1 MNIFKTIF
9 KNKTLTVNTSSLFL
23 INAINFLLSLL
34 LLPKLV
40 SIFGVSKWGEI
51 IISQILINYFIWIID
66 WSFPQYACNQ
76 ISIYEYQPIQR
87 GSIFVNTRTAQ
98 LLLFLLSAI
107 IIIIYSFLISK
118 NQLVYIY
125 SLLTLLGTYLQSYW
139 YLNGREKIYETA
151 FFQLINKLLF
161 TIFVFKSLNKG
172 DNIELYFL
180 YFGLATFITGIL
192 SSIRIITKYGE
203 KLKLG
208 NIKSSIELIKKSYIL
223 FNSSII
229 GNITNSSIPFMIG
242 YFSSLENV
250 GIYNIADRIKNI
262 LIQIINPLSNSIFP
276 RMSKIYKENKTNA
289 NRIFI
294 NFLFFISGLGV
305 FLLLL
310 LNLNIDFVINY
321 FLKEKIQGIKTII
334 RLLSFSFLLN
344 ILYESFINQYLIIN
358 HLHKDINKIK
368 LYLLSSSILIGIP
381 LIFLQGIYGAALT
394 NLIYESLGLIFV
406 INIFNKTKN
415 KKNLS
420 Y

>member
-1 MNIFKTIF
+1 MVEK
-9 KNKTLTVNTSSLFL
+9 
-23 INAINFLLSLL
+23 
-34 LLPKLV
+34 
-40 SIFGVSKWGEI
+40 
-51 IISQILINYFIWIID
+51 
-66 WSFPQYACNQ
+66 
-76 ISIYEYQPIQR
+76 
-87 GSIFVNTRTAQ
+87 
-98 LLLFLLSAI
+98 
-107 IIIIYSFLISK
+107 
-118 NQLVYIY
+118 
-125 SLLTLLGTYLQSYW
+125 
-139 YLNGREKIYETA
+139 KIYETA

-192 SSIRIITKYGE
+192 SSIRIITKYSE

-208 NIKSSIELIKKSYIL
+208 NIESSIELIKKSYIL

-321 FLKEKIQGIKTII
+321 FLKEKIEGIKTII
-334 RLLSFSFLLN
+334 RVLSFSFLLN

-358 HLHKDINKIK
+358 HLHKDINRIK

-381 LIFLQGIYGAALT
+381 LIFLKGIFGAALT

-406 INIFNKTKN
+406 INIFNKTRN
-415 KKNLS
+415 KIYLINFMIYLEFLDGQGLGNQLWNYASLRSISKKLGLGYKVINPEKFKGKSFLDIS
-420 Y
+420 YSEESSNRNSSKFEKYYESRKIFNEKLFFDSDLKTFASDFDKEVMNILPNTLIRGLFQSERCFFENNINEFFSLNYKTFSKINSL